1 MIPGEVVTQGPP
13 RGPSLEDAVEITVR
27 NEAPVPIGVTS
38 HFHFFEVNPAL
49 RFDREAAYGRR
60 LAVPVGAIVWF
71 PPGEDVTVLLIPYR
85 GRRVVIGFNGLV
97 DGPLER

>member
-1 MIPGEVVTQGPP
+1 MIPGEIVTGGPP
-13 RGPSLEDAVEITVR
+13 RGPDLAGSVSVTVR
-27 NEAPVPIGVTS
+27 NEGAVAVGVTS

-60 LAVPVGAIVWF
+60 LAVPAGAIAWF
-71 PPGEDVTVLLIPYR
+71 EPGEDVTVRLVPYR
-85 GRRVVIGFNGLV
+85 GGRVVVGMNGLV